1 MIKIKDENN
10 GVVGKDYVYKNIT
23 EKDEELLSKGF
34 KEASN
39 ILLDIGV
46 NRIYKTI
53 PRGSHPSGTC
63 AVGKVV
69 NKDFETEIDG
79 LFVCDASVF
88 PESLGLP
95 PILGIIAIG
104 KKLANCLQ

>member
-1 MIKIKDENN
+1 MHKDITK
-10 GVVGKDYVYKNIT
+10 KDK
-23 EKDEELLSKGF
+23 ESLSKGF

-39 ILLDIGV
+39 ILNNIGIDK
-46 NRIYKTI
+46 IYKTI